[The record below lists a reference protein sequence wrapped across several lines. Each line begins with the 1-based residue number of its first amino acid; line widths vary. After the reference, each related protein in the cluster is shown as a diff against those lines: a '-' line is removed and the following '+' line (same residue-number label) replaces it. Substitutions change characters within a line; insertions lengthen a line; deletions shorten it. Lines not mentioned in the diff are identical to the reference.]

1 MKAASA
7 MNGNL
12 LMSMFVVMPG
22 LVGGAVDL
30 LAMLLEVNLSS
41 KVSNLLVL

>member
-22 LVGGAVDL
+22 WVVGAVDFL
-30 LAMLLEVNLSS
+30 SMLLEVNLSS
-41 KVSNLLVL
+41 KVSNSLVL

>member
-12 LMSMFVVMPG
+12 LMSMFVAAASAYAR
-22 LVGGAVDL
+22 VGGWCSWPSFNVARG
-30 LAMLLEVNLSS
+30 
-41 KVSNLLVL
+41 